1 MVTLHMPVLRRDTTD
16 QDISTTEFSWEWDL
30 GLTGA
35 TTTDG
40 AAIASAGRAEGA
52 ITRTPAT
59 IRGARPGADT
69 RRITGRAT
77 AGDPVADHPTT
88 VEDPEADHPAMGV
101 VEDRPAMVAEEDH
114 PAMVAAVVGLAEA
127 NRRTVAANRQ
137 VATDINRSL
146 LVEV

>member
-1 MVTLHMPVLRRDTTD
+1 MVTLHMAVLRRDTTD
-16 QDISTTEFSWEWDL
+16 QDISTTGFSWEWDL

-59 IRGARPGADT
+59 IRDARPGADT

-77 AGDPVADHPTT
+77 AADPVAG
-88 VEDPEADHPAMGV
+88 HPAT

-114 PAMVAAVVGLAEA
+114 PTMVAAVAGLAEA

-146 LVEV
+146 LAET